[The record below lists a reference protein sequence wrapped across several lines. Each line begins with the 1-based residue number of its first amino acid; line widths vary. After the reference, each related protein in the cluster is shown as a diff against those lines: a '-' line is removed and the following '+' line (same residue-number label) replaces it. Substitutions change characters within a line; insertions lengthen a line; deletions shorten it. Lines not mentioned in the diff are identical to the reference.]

1 VGEDGS
7 VPERDLEQ
15 GRLFKDLGELE
26 QAGGRDGARDER
38 VFEQFCGGRRGASAR
53 AGSRN
58 QRGRVEK
65 SAIDRD
71 SRMPFRTAP

>member
-1 VGEDGS
+1 MRHVESLGRLICPVGEDGS

-38 VFEQFCGGRRGASAR
+38 VFEQFCSGESD
-53 AGSRN
+53 
-58 QRGRVEK
+58 V
-65 SAIDRD
+65 
-71 SRMPFRTAP
+71 